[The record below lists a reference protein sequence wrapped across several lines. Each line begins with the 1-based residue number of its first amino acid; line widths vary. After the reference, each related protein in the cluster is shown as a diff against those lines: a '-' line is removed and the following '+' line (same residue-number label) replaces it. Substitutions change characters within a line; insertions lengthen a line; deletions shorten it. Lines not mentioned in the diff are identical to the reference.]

1 MKSGK
6 LSFQSVIKLVLASIL
21 TSVIVFFL
29 GILLISCSDDGK
41 DKDPEPVIPPTITSF
56 EPEYG
61 LPGSTVTIT
70 GTNFSTTESENSV
83 KINGTTATI
92 SSATETELVIL
103 VPASTSGKISVSIE
117 DEEAVS
123 ATDFEVLKDFP
134 RNGLIGYYPFS
145 NTGNEGTG
153 NSALNFNFSL
163 TDSPDFS
170 TDRFDKA
177 NQSLLFNGSQIGD
190 AGVQIIPEDPWT
202 ISVWIKYS
210 TLLDNSAF
218 LATMSNSVGMQLH
231 FTLRGNG
238 LYAVSV
244 YGGDG
249 VNSYQLSN
257 TTTGYLNET
266 ASGWINITLTY
277 DGTTFKAYKNGVE
290 SESRSISVEN
300 TPGPQLL
307 LGRSS
312 TDQFTGGMDDLLVY
326 GRALSPAEVT
336 QVYQQTAS
344 KY

>member
-1 MKSGK
+1 
-6 LSFQSVIKLVLASIL
+6 
-21 TSVIVFFL
+21 
-29 GILLISCSDDGK
+29 
-41 DKDPEPVIPPTITSF
+41 
-56 EPEYG
+56 
-61 LPGSTVTIT
+61 
-70 GTNFSTTESENSV
+70 
-83 KINGTTATI
+83 
-92 SSATETELVIL
+92 
-103 VPASTSGKISVSIE
+103 
-117 DEEAVS
+117 
-123 ATDFEVLKDFP
+123 
-134 RNGLIGYYPFS
+134 
-145 NTGNEGTG
+145 
-153 NSALNFNFSL
+153 LNFNFSL

-218 LATMSNSVGMQLH
+218 LATMSNGVGMQLH
-231 FTLRGNG
+231 FTMRGNG

-244 YGGDG
+244 HGSDG
-249 VNSYQLSN
+249 VDSYQLSN

-266 ASGWINITLTY
+266 GSGWINITLTY

-290 SESRSISVEN
+290 SESRSISVES

-312 TDQFTGGMDDLLVY
+312 TDQFTGGMDDVLVY
-326 GRALSPAEVT
+326 GRVLSPAEVT